1 MKAIPQLFGLQVAL
15 HRLEIIAIAGANNF
29 GCLLHWF
36 RCQAFLTVLSTR
48 GLWGC
53 GAASLAACGA
63 CVQLRISAG
72 AAVVVVIVV
81 VAVATLDVRH
91 TIVVVVI
98 VVVVMVTVMMMMMMM
113 VIEATRLRWRLLSI
127 AAVNDINVNF
137 ILNRNGT

>member
-1 MKAIPQLFGLQVAL
+1 MKAIPQLFGFQVAL

-36 RCQAFLTVLSTR
+36 RCQAFLTVLSAR

-72 AAVVVVIVV
+72 AAVVVV
-81 VAVATLDVRH
+81 AVATLDVRH

-98 VVVVMVTVMMMMMMM
+98 VVVVMVTVMMMMM

>member
-36 RCQAFLTVLSTR
+36 RCQAFLTVLSAR

-53 GAASLAACGA
+53 RAASLAACGA

-91 TIVVVVI
+91 TIVVVV
-98 VVVVMVTVMMMMMMM
+98 VMVTVMMMMMVM

>member
-36 RCQAFLTVLSTR
+36 RCQALLTVLSAG

-53 GAASLAACGA
+53 RAASLAACGA

-81 VAVATLDVRH
+81 AVATLDVRH
-91 TIVVVVI
+91 TIVVVV
-98 VVVVMVTVMMMMMMM
+98 VMVTVMMMMMVM

>member
-36 RCQAFLTVLSTR
+36 RCQAFLTVLSAR

-53 GAASLAACGA
+53 RAASLAACGA

-91 TIVVVVI
+91 TIVVVV
-98 VVVVMVTVMMMMMMM
+98 VMVTVMMMMM